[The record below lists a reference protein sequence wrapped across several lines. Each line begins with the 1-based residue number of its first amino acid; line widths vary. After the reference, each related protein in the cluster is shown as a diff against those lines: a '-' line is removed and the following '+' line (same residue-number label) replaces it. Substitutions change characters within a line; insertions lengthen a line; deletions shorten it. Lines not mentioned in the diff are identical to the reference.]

1 MGFELFFFFL
11 NVVVGLENLFESF
24 VVVSGFS
31 FSFLF
36 FFGFF
41 FVRSLG
47 TWCPVPT
54 CPDRDRVLFC
64 FSSKGTC
71 AAAAAAGAARI
82 CASLDFILFFSI
94 YPTGSR
100 YVIKKNNNK

>member
-1 MGFELFFFFL
+1 MSSSGWKICSSRSLLFRVSLFL
-11 NVVVGLENLFESF
+11 SF
-24 VVVSGFS
+24 
-31 FSFLF
+31 F